1 MADIIFYTNPQ
12 SRGQM
17 AHWMLEEL
25 GEPYETRWL
34 NYGEEMKGDAFL
46 AVNPMGKVP
55 AIQHRGAV
63 VTEAAAICTYL
74 AASFP
79 EKGLIPTAGDPHLAD
94 FHRWMFFAAGPVEQ
108 VAVASSMGW
117 EVSAERSQMLGFG
130 SVDATLK
137 AVEIALEPG
146 PYVCADQFTAV
157 DVYLGSHL
165 MWGMQFGTIEKRPVF
180 EAYVARLT
188 DRPAVRRSQQLN
200 NERMATQP

>member
-1 MADIIFYTNPQ
+1 MADIVFYTNPQ

-25 GEPYETRWL
+25 GEPYETRWIE
-34 NYGEEMKGDAFL
+34 YGDEIKGEAFL

-55 AIQHRGAV
+55 ALQHRGAV
-63 VTEAAAICTYL
+63 ITETAAICTYL

-79 EKGLIPTAGDPHLAD
+79 EKGLIPAVGDARLAD
-94 FHRWMFFAAGPVEQ
+94 FYRWMFFAAGPMEQ
-108 VAVASSMGW
+108 AASAKSMSW
-117 EVSAERSQMLGFG
+117 DISAENARTLGFG
-130 SVDATLK
+130 SAEDTFR

-146 PYVCADQFTAV
+146 PFVCGEQFTAV

-165 MWGMQFGTIEKRPVF
+165 MWGMMFGTIEKRPLF

-188 DRPAVRRSQQLN
+188 ERPAMQRCQQLN
-200 NERMATQP
+200 NDRMAAQG